1 MQLFLSELVWREKK
15 TEREKLLSKW
25 KFDIT
30 KDKLEY
36 FPDYL
41 QKINFDIVQASDL
54 IGFML
59 KYRCV
64 LCNTY
69 MADTCTIT

>member
-1 MQLFLSELVWREKK
+1 MQLFFSELVRRENKM
-15 TEREKLLSKW
+15 EREKLLSKW

-36 FPDYL
+36 FHDYL
-41 QKINFDIVQASDL
+41 QNIKFDIVQAIDL

-59 KYRCV
+59 KYKCV
-64 LCNTY
+64 IQHLHG
-69 MADTCTIT
+69 